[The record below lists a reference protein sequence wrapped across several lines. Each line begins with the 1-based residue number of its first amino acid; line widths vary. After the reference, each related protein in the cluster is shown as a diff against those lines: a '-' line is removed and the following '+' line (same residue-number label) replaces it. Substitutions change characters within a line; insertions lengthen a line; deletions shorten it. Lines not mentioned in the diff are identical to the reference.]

1 MLMNFNGKVA
11 LITGSGRGIG
21 RAIAE
26 AFAGQGA
33 TVALSDFNQE
43 ALTAVSQEF
52 EQKGYPFAAFP
63 CNVTN
68 AAEVQTLCDAVASR
82 FGKIDIL
89 INNAGITRDTL
100 LMRMKDEQWDAV
112 LETNLKGAFLV
123 TRAAIKYFL
132 RQKSGRIIN
141 IGSVVGLMGN
151 IGQANY
157 AASKAGLMGF
167 SKSVARELAPRNIT
181 VNVIAPGFIE
191 TPMTAA
197 LSAEVRTAF
206 MQKIPLNRAG
216 TPQDVAGVAL
226 FLASPLADYLTGQV
240 IAVDGGMIM

>member
-33 TVALSDFNQE
+33 TVALSDFNLE

-68 AAEVQTLCDAVASR
+68 ATEVQALCDAVISR

-112 LETNLKGAFLV
+112 LGTNLKGAFLV

-197 LSAEVRTAF
+197 LPAEVRTAF

-226 FLASPLADYLTGQV
+226 FLASPLADYITGQV